1 MKKEVATLL
10 DDKDALSVIRNR
22 FNVPIE
28 RFERGLDFVQLVLD
42 GKSKN
47 LAYKEAFDVSTE
59 KAKTTSSQFHRGKW
73 IQELIKY
80 LRPDEDSLYFGETKR
95 IIGRGMEIIN
105 NPKSSNRDVT
115 EAIKA
120 LQPFIKAEK
129 QRLEVD
135 VNVTDNTGESIVTQ
149 LNDKITQLAEAGKM
163 VDETGEIIDVPLIE

>member
-1 MKKEVATLL
+1 MKKEVAVLL
-10 DDKDALSVIRNR
+10 EDKEALNVIRDR
-22 FNVPIE
+22 FKVKAD
-28 RFERGLDFVQLVLD
+28 RFEKGLEFVQLVLD
-42 GKSKN
+42 GMSKGK
-47 LAYKEAFDVSTE
+47 AYSTVFE
-59 KAKTTSSQFHRGKW
+59 VDSKKASTVSSQLHRSKW

-115 EAIKA
+115 DAIKA

-135 VNVTDNTGESIVTQ
+135 ITIAENTGASIVTQ
-149 LNDKITQLAEAGKM
+149 LNDKIALLADAGKM
-163 VDETGEIIDVPLIE
+163 VNELGEVIDVELIE